1 MKFIGREKELKE
13 LNNRYNSKNKEFG
26 IIYGRRRIGK
36 SSLINEFLKDKNA
49 ILFQAKKDNAFGNLK
64 SFSFAINNKL
74 NLPKNYI
81 FSSWE
86 EAFDALKNHEKNHR
100 FILAIDEYPY
110 IIEQDSSFSSII
122 QEFIDR
128 VNKLLG
134 KRVKKIILYGSYARG
149 DYNEN
154 SDIDIMI
161 LTDLT
166 NEEIIEYRELVSNI
180 AFDIEFDTN
189 FEVMISPLVK
199 NIEKFEYW
207 LKALPFYMNVQ
218 REGVVLS
225 GAENI

>member
-1 MKFIGREKELKE
+1 MTNMIWATLQEYTNEIKEV
-13 LNNRYNSKNKEFG
+13 
-26 IIYGRRRIGK
+26 YGCH
-36 SSLINEFLKDKNA
+36 
-49 ILFQAKKDNAFGNLK
+49 
-64 SFSFAINNKL
+64 
-74 NLPKNYI
+74 
-81 FSSWE
+81 
-86 EAFDALKNHEKNHR
+86 LKN
-100 FILAIDEYPY
+100 
-110 IIEQDSSFSSII
+110 
-122 QEFIDR
+122 
-128 VNKLLG
+128 V
-134 KRVKKIILYGSYARG
+134 ILYGSYARG
-149 DYNEN
+149 DQNEE

-225 GAENI
+225 GTENI

>member
-1 MKFIGREKELKE
+1 MPNNIQKIVNDFSKKVEKILG
-13 LNNRYNSKNKEFG
+13 NR
-26 IIYGRRRIGK
+26 
-36 SSLINEFLKDKNA
+36 L
-49 ILFQAKKDNAFGNLK
+49 
-64 SFSFAINNKL
+64 
-74 NLPKNYI
+74 
-81 FSSWE
+81 
-86 EAFDALKNHEKNHR
+86 
-100 FILAIDEYPY
+100 
-110 IIEQDSSFSSII
+110 
-122 QEFIDR
+122 
-128 VNKLLG
+128 
-134 KRVKKIILYGSYARG
+134 KKIVLYGSYARG

-225 GAENI
+225 GTENI